1 MEVTITAPSKYA
13 ASDPENHLPSL
24 SILNENDG
32 VLNSFILDIALNVV
46 HGIELTTPQ
55 GSIEIEQ
62 GGSGL
67 FSVNISNSGNI
78 WEEISFPSTTTEAGR
93 SLWGLPYGWS
103 VNFVDSVDVLNGQMI
118 TKNLQVR
125 VPDFQDEG
133 SVILT
138 LMGTST
144 KAAQPSPSEG
154 SRTTLDLEV
163 IVAIRRSG
171 NIVFELWDTE
181 ESVNPGE
188 CADFRIIVNKN
199 YGSGTLRFSMPM
211 APAERPG
218 HISVADWKKEHWTV
232 SVDFSEAPGGNDNG
246 LAGLRTWAG
255 GSSHPVTVEL
265 CAPELG
271 LAGVKEKVSL
281 RAELASDSRV
291 NDEVQM
297 TATIR
302 AVWGLEAFLLDEP
315 GQVYPGEIFEVGINV
330 TNIGNIADTFDPR
343 AGEGSQ
349 SWGVE
354 VVPGTQSG
362 LMPAASMTMYVRVQA
377 PFEVLAG
384 DQTVQ
389 VDLVSTATDEES
401 LRTSVNISVEL
412 LPWVDLALEH
422 EGSKEIWLDMR
433 GHVDIMFTVVNNG
446 NWMEAPWLENH
457 TLEGDLGLALEPGL
471 AGLEGVQLTWYLVE
485 NPGTPVALFSAI
497 ELDEQGRLR
506 LPELAPGAKIPV
518 VLRVS
523 VDGWPGWGENELGVR
538 LRSGMGYA
546 DEGGDRDA
554 DTSWLSW
561 GDDDSNDQRF
571 TFRVRVADL
580 SVHTITESFEDGK
593 VLLEITVRNLG
604 DDDASNIGVRV
615 CGDRTSEQ
623 VESSGCS
630 LSQSVADVRIPFI
643 PAVSGGRPGEHTLTV
658 SFPSEAAQLVTII
671 LDPDDELVESDEQNN
686 IRTLELGHATDGD
699 DQFGDELGQFVM
711 NHGLTTLLV
720 MLWMMIMIIGVTSWR
735 RRAQDR
741 ARHDAGQWS
750 AGDGRSGDGKQPAL
764 SAKKSLKERL
774 GLASKSPD
782 ADGLPVATIQTLEA
796 PRPGERPPADVDVS
810 DLDLRGADDAPAA
823 STRSGALEPLDI
835 GSHEPPAPEKTDSP
849 GQSEKK
855 EDLDRTIG
863 DLIDDLL

>member
-1 MEVTITAPSKYA
+1 MTITAPSKYA
-13 ASDPENHLPSL
+13 ASDPENHLPTL

-67 FSVNISNSGNI
+67 FSINISNSGNI
-78 WEEISFPSTTTEAGR
+78 WEEISFPSTTSEAGR

-218 HISVADWKKEHWTV
+218 HISVEDWKKEHWTV

-302 AVWGLEAFLLDEP
+302 AVWGLEAFLIDEP

-354 VVPGTQSG
+354 VVPGTTYG
-362 LMPAASMTMYVRVQA
+362 LMPAASVTMYVRVQA
-377 PFEVLAG
+377 PFDVPAG
-384 DQTVQ
+384 EQTVR

-422 EGSKEIWLDMR
+422 DGSKEIWLDLR
-433 GHVDIMFTVVNNG
+433 GHVDIIFTVVNNG

-506 LPELAPGAKIPV
+506 LPELAP
-518 VLRVS
+518 RS
-523 VDGWPGWGENELGVR
+523 EEHTSELQSRRNLVCR
-538 LRSGMGYA
+538 L
-546 DEGGDRDA
+546 
-554 DTSWLSW
+554 
-561 GDDDSNDQRF
+561 
-571 TFRVRVADL
+571 
-580 SVHTITESFEDGK
+580 
-593 VLLEITVRNLG
+593 LLEKKNKKKK
-604 DDDASNIGVRV
+604 NKH
-615 CGDRTSEQ
+615 Q
-623 VESSGCS
+623 QFS
-630 LSQSVADVRIPFI
+630 L
-643 PAVSGGRPGEHTLTV
+643 
-658 SFPSEAAQLVTII
+658 
-671 LDPDDELVESDEQNN
+671 
-686 IRTLELGHATDGD
+686 
-699 DQFGDELGQFVM
+699 
-711 NHGLTTLLV
+711 
-720 MLWMMIMIIGVTSWR
+720 
-735 RRAQDR
+735 
-741 ARHDAGQWS
+741 
-750 AGDGRSGDGKQPAL
+750 
-764 SAKKSLKERL
+764 
-774 GLASKSPD
+774 
-782 ADGLPVATIQTLEA
+782 
-796 PRPGERPPADVDVS
+796 
-810 DLDLRGADDAPAA
+810 
-823 STRSGALEPLDI
+823 
-835 GSHEPPAPEKTDSP
+835 
-849 GQSEKK
+849 
-855 EDLDRTIG
+855 
-863 DLIDDLL
+863 